1 MNSEVSG
8 GEKGGTGSN
17 ILKVQSR
24 QNVELLA
31 GEMESGLDVLKA
43 GGGVSMFVG

>member
-8 GEKGGTGSN
+8 GEKGSTGYN
-17 ILKVQSR
+17 VLKIQSR
-24 QNVELLA
+24 QNMELQA
-31 GEMESGLDVLKA
+31 EEIKSGLDVLKA